1 MSPTRRL
8 AVLFGLIALMAV
20 ALQGIWGIA
29 VALAGGV
36 IGLVV
41 VDMVALSRAHVGVE
55 RTQIPTLARGV
66 DFGLDVRVS
75 VSGGGSVRLRQPVPP
90 ELSLVP
96 AEAPGDLS
104 GVLVGRHRGVHVLPR
119 AVVRMRGPIGLVSS
133 DRHSGEKSDVVVMPD
148 LPRARRLAESR
159 ARGRLAEAGKNR
171 SRLGIGTEFESIRD
185 YSPDDDVRQINW
197 TATSRVGRPMSNQY
211 RIDENRDLIC
221 LVDTGRLMSAPIAAR
236 WVLAA
241 S

>member
-66 DFGLDVRVS
+66 DFGLHVRVS

-133 DRHSGEKSDVVVMPD
+133 DRHSGERSDIVVMPD
-148 LPRARRLAESR
+148 LPRRDGWPSHERGAGWQKQGRTAPGSESARSS
-159 ARGRLAEAGKNR
+159 NR
-171 SRLGIGTEFESIRD
+171 SAITHQMTMCDRSTGLRPHGWV
-185 YSPDDDVRQINW
+185 VR
-197 TATSRVGRPMSNQY
+197 
-211 RIDENRDLIC
+211 
-221 LVDTGRLMSAPIAAR
+221 
-236 WVLAA
+236 
-241 S
+241 